1 MIQWIKLALP
11 IYFTIHFSKMLG
23 YQKKIKFILKRD
35 RYIMK
40 KKNQIKDP
48 LKIIII
54 FLFWIK
60 IVFYFDFKF
69 FEWDP
74 FIK

>member
-35 RYIMK
+35 TYIMK
-40 KKNQIKDP
+40 KKSNQASIKNNNNIFISD
-48 LKIIII
+48 KNS
-54 FLFWIK
+54 FLFRL
-60 IVFYFDFKF
+60 
-69 FEWDP
+69 
-74 FIK
+74 